1 MAMSNSIEVRSG
13 FLDNNLYSHS
23 NSMNYK
29 EILTNLNKKNLKKKF
44 QNDVPKM
51 ILNRKKFPFRS
62 PDSYIFFKKGKID
75 IKIKNIIKKALRK
88 QSIFNK
94 TKTLNFINIIKDKEI
109 NPSNNLFLNILVT
122 FSIIRL
128 TFNKFYLKKF
138 FNLQKKYYFN
148 DVKINRN
155 FVLKKVVNW

>member
-1 MAMSNSIEVRSG
+1 
-13 FLDNNLYSHS
+13 
-23 NSMNYK
+23 MNYRK
-29 EILTNLNKKNLKKKF
+29 ILKNLDKKNLKKNSKRMF
-44 QNDVPKM
+44 QKWFW
-51 ILNRKKFPFRS
+51 IGKKFPFRS

-75 IKIKNIIKKALRK
+75 IKIKDIINKALRK

-94 TKTLNFINIIKDKEI
+94 TKTLNFINTIKDKEI
-109 NPSNNLFLNILVT
+109 NPSKNLFLNILVT

-148 DVKINRN
+148 DVKINKN

>member
-62 PDSYIFFKKGKID
+62 PDSYIFFKKEK
-75 IKIKNIIKKALRK
+75 
-88 QSIFNK
+88 
-94 TKTLNFINIIKDKEI
+94 
-109 NPSNNLFLNILVT
+109 
-122 FSIIRL
+122 
-128 TFNKFYLKKF
+128 
-138 FNLQKKYYFN
+138 
-148 DVKINRN
+148 
-155 FVLKKVVNW
+155 